1 MNFYDKLYD
10 VLWDIRYHIE
20 RIKKNTQSFVRSMAS
35 KVALK
40 AARIARIPT
49 NADEIRLYMGCGTWV
64 NQDNNVYDLLGNNI
78 GKIVFFDQIEEP

>member
-10 VLWDIRYHIE
+10 VLWDIGYYIE
-20 RIKKNTQSFVRSMAS
+20 RAKVNTQSFVRGIAT
-35 KVALK
+35 KVAFK

-49 NADEIRLYMGCGTWV
+49 NAEEIRLYAGYGTWM
-64 NQDNNVYDLLGNNI
+64 NQDNDVYDMFGNPI